1 MCIINNRH
9 FIKTYTVSF
18 HTIFLYLPVLLL
30 RNILVRG
37 FARYSLLILYSIASI
52 RVKVLFL
59 FWRIQNIHD
68 LVVSD
73 ALLLQIFSLIKRLC
87 SDLLL
92 SFQVALCLGKVLV
105 PM

>member
-1 MCIINNRH
+1 MG
-9 FIKTYTVSF
+9 
-18 HTIFLYLPVLLL
+18 
-30 RNILVRG
+30 IL
-37 FARYSLLILYSIASI
+37 SLLILYSIASI

-92 SFQVALCLGKVLV
+92 SFQVALCLRKVLV